1 MNKTRL
7 KTVSIAASHEQHRLS
22 KGQKA
27 FNALIKQ
34 IEGKRA
40 RLAAWE
46 AAIPPFQS
54 RYASEVVPLLDALTE
69 LQVKMVHCLDR
80 ASGHKALSR
89 TDRRAVAELIAQLA
103 GPLVAAHD
111 DVQMKAI
118 YNRHSRSDYDRE
130 VAADIEGMKSMLED
144 VLDVELGDDLDLNS
158 PEELLTRARAEMM
171 EQQAKFEADRQ
182 AREERRAKR
191 KKSAKQLAR
200 EAQEQAD
207 AHQSSQSIREV
218 YRKLASALHPD
229 REPDAQERER
239 KTGLMQRVNQAYA
252 KNNLLHLLELQLE
265 LEHIDQA
272 SINNIGEDRL
282 KHYNKVLKEQLV
294 ELEHEI
300 LHVEG
305 GFKEQ
310 FGISPFEGVSPHNIL
325 RDLERDIAVH
335 RQTLGDM
342 QGDLIAFEDIKT
354 LRSSLRGLRRRPRMK
369 DDLDDL
375 PF

>member
-1 MNKTRL
+1 MNSTRIN
-7 KTVSIAASHEQHRLS
+7 TVSIAAGQEQAHLS
-22 KGQKA
+22 KGQRA

-46 AAIPPFQS
+46 AAIPSFLS

-80 ASGHKALSR
+80 ASGHKALNR
-89 TDRRAVAELIAQLA
+89 TDRRAVAELIAELA
-103 GPLVAAHD
+103 GSLVAARD
-111 DVQMKAI
+111 DAQMKDI
-118 YNRHSRSDYDRE
+118 YNKHSRSDYDRE
-130 VAADIEGMKSMLED
+130 EAANAKGLKSLFED
-144 VLDVELGDDLDLNS
+144 VLGVELGDDQDVNS
-158 PEELLTRARAEMM
+158 PEDMFERARVHMRD
-171 EQQAKFEADRQ
+171 QQLEYEAARQ

-200 EAQEQAD
+200 EAQQQAD

-239 KTGLMQRVNQAYA
+239 KTGLMQRANQAYA
-252 KNNLLHLLELQLE
+252 KNNLLQLLELQLE

-272 SINNIGEDRL
+272 AINNIGEDRL

-305 GFKEQ
+305 GFKAQ

-325 RDLERDIAVH
+325 RDLERDIAGH
-335 RQTLGDM
+335 RQTLHDL
-342 QGDLIAFEDIKT
+342 QRDLIAFEDIKAIKSW
-354 LRSSLRGLRRRPRMK
+354 LRELRRRPRMM

>member
-1 MNKTRL
+1 MR
-7 KTVSIAASHEQHRLS
+7 EQQL
-22 KGQKA
+22 
-27 FNALIKQ
+27 
-34 IEGKRA
+34 EY
-40 RLAAWE
+40 E
-46 AAIPPFQS
+46 AA
-54 RYASEVVPLLDALTE
+54 
-69 LQVKMVHCLDR
+69 
-80 ASGHKALSR
+80 
-89 TDRRAVAELIAQLA
+89 
-103 GPLVAAHD
+103 
-111 DVQMKAI
+111 
-118 YNRHSRSDYDRE
+118 
-130 VAADIEGMKSMLED
+130 
-144 VLDVELGDDLDLNS
+144 
-158 PEELLTRARAEMM
+158 
-171 EQQAKFEADRQ
+171 RQ

-239 KTGLMQRVNQAYA
+239 KTGLMQRANQAYA
-252 KNNLLHLLELQLE
+252 KNNLLQLLELQLE

-300 LHVEG
+300 LHVEA
-305 GFKEQ
+305 GFKAQ

-335 RQTLGDM
+335 RQTLSDM
-342 QGDLIAFEDIKT
+342 HEDLIAFEDIKT
-354 LRSSLRGLRRRPRMK
+354 LKSSLRELRRRPRMK